1 MLKYKLSWWRLVDG
15 QWRRESKIACFE
27 PNSERHEVSFPK
39 GALNLRVEKWLDD
52 YEVASRESNEKNYGF
67 AIL

>member
-1 MLKYKLSWWRLVDG
+1 MEYRPIRGAKIYDRILSAR
-15 QWRRESKIACFE
+15 KIVYLD
-27 PNSERHEVSFPK
+27 PNSGKHEVSFPK

>member
-1 MLKYKLSWWRLVDG
+1 MLKYKLPWWRLVDG

-52 YEVASRESNEKNYGF
+52 
-67 AIL
+67 